1 MQEEDAVLLEQTKSR
16 AFSLSPMEAGVR
28 LDQEASQSAFPSF
41 RIMLADDHML
51 LRQGVRALL
60 ERDGFRVVGE
70 AGDGREA
77 IQIAQQT
84 QPDFAVLDVMM
95 PLLNGLDVIREIRR
109 ISPQTKSLLLTMHT
123 DDAFVLES
131 LSAGAKG
138 YLLKTQA
145 IDDVVRAIRE
155 VSKGSF
161 YLSPSISQT
170 VIQAYLAKT
179 NLPSDPLTSRER
191 EVLQL
196 VAEGMTTKKVASLLG
211 VSIKTAE
218 CHRHRIMDKLDI
230 HDTASL
236 VRYSIRRRLIEP

>member
-1 MQEEDAVLLEQTKSR
+1 MILEQAKSR
-16 AFSLSPMEAGVR
+16 AFSLSSMEAGVR

-123 DDAFVLES
+123 DDAFV
-131 LSAGAKG
+131 
-138 YLLKTQA
+138 
-145 IDDVVRAIRE
+145 
-155 VSKGSF
+155 
-161 YLSPSISQT
+161 
-170 VIQAYLAKT
+170 
-179 NLPSDPLTSRER
+179 
-191 EVLQL
+191 
-196 VAEGMTTKKVASLLG
+196 
-211 VSIKTAE
+211 
-218 CHRHRIMDKLDI
+218 
-230 HDTASL
+230 
-236 VRYSIRRRLIEP
+236 

>member
-1 MQEEDAVLLEQTKSR
+1 MQ
-16 AFSLSPMEAGVR
+16 AGVR
-28 LDQEASQSAFPSF
+28 LDHEASKPFSPSL

-60 ERDGFRVVGE
+60 ERDGFRVFGE

-179 NLPSDPLTSRER
+179 NLSSDPLTSRER
-191 EVLQL
+191 QVLQL
-196 VAEGMTTKKVASLLG
+196 VAEGMTTKKVADLLG

-230 HDTASL
+230 HDTASGT
-236 VRYSIRRRLIEP
+236 PFDAA